1 MNITVLNKRK
11 DGKYKV
17 AFDFPGQ
24 PNGFGGLTYGRTIN
38 KILTADK
45 LREYAM
51 KHPDQRHKFPKHIID
66 SIN

>member
-1 MNITVLNKRK
+1 MNITILNKRK

-17 AFDFPGQ
+17 SFTFPGQ
-24 PNGFGGLTYGRTIN
+24 PNGFGGLTCGRTIN

-45 LREYAM
+45 LRQYAIDN
-51 KHPDQRHKFPKHIID
+51 PDLRHKFPKQIID